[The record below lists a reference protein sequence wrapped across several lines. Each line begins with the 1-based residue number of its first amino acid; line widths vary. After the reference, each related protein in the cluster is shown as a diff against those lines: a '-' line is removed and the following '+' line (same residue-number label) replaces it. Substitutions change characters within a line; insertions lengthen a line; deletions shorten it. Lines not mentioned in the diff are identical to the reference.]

1 MLLTVYVFS
10 AWVQDS
16 GLEHSMLSAVSFRC
30 CYVCVCVRV
39 LLVMMFALMS
49 MGLGLLLMV

>member
-30 CYVCVCVRV
+30 CYVCVRV